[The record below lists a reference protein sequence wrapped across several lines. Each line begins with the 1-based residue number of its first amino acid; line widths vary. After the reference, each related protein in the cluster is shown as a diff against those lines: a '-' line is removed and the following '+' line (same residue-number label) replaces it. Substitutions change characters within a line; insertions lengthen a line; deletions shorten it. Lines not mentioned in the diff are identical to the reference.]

1 MQEHY
6 LLEIHDSG
14 AIVMFIC
21 STLYFWVQ
29 SYLGYKIALY
39 GLYSRWLCHF
49 RSVVTGLM
57 TITSVVYLVTS
68 VISYQLFLKQNQYHH
83 TTPLWQPADG
93 GYRLHVASN
102 AAEWM
107 CFGFLIVLAL
117 TYFDEFQQVILLI
130 DAQEKSPTIISYDG
144 IGIGSSY
151 EGIGGSYSED
161 LDLDNNN

>member
-1 MQEHY
+1 
-6 LLEIHDSG
+6 
-14 AIVMFIC
+14 MFIC

-29 SYLGYKIALY
+29 SYVGYKIALY

-49 RSVVTGLM
+49 RAIVTALM

-68 VISYQLFLKQNQYHH
+68 VVSYQLFVKNSHNH
-83 TTPLWQPADG
+83 STPQWQPQDG

-102 AAEWM
+102 AAEWAS
-107 CFGFLIVLAL
+107 FGFLIILAL

-144 IGIGSSY
+144 IG
-151 EGIGGSYSED
+151 SYSED
-161 LDLDNNN
+161 LDFENNN